1 VTGEHAVFARRIIP
15 AREYYHRSLWDESLE
30 AGRDRNPIRRL
41 EAPYRSMIVIAT
53 VQNTVAFGAISPIS
67 IVFLLVMPVASR
79 VHIMIPLT
87 KITRVR
93 TGHVLVRII
102 ANRHITAFRIR
113 DVHLRRF

>member
-1 VTGEHAVFARRIIP
+1 
-15 AREYYHRSLWDESLE
+15 
-30 AGRDRNPIRRL
+30 
-41 EAPYRSMIVIAT
+41 MIVIAT

-79 VHIMIPLT
+79 VHIMIIPLT

-102 ANRHITAFRIR
+102 ANGHITAFRIR